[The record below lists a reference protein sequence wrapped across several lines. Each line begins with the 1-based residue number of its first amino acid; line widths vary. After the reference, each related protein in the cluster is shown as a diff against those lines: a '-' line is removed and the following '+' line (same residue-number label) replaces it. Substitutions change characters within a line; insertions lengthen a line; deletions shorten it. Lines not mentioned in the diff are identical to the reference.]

1 MKSFEAGT
9 LERDIDRIRHVSG
22 MVKKRI
28 LESNPKYEQKIKR
41 LTNEELEDLDHILG
55 LAEHLLIKHH
65 QKKETCVLFK
75 EFVDMIKDWSCSF
88 AEINNDVQELMV
100 SAQYSVSEIKTA
112 QSDVASNLSF
122 GEREKQQ
129 SQAADVGTINLTKS
143 VTPVYTQE
151 YQQNHQAQCEQVI

>member
-9 LERDIDRIRHVSG
+9 LERDIDRIRYVSG

-41 LTNEELEDLDHILG
+41 LTNEELEDLDHVLG
-55 LAEHLLIKHH
+55 LAEQLLIKHH
-65 QKKETCVLFK
+65 QKKETCALFK

-129 SQAADVGTINLTKS
+129 SQSANVGTINLTKS